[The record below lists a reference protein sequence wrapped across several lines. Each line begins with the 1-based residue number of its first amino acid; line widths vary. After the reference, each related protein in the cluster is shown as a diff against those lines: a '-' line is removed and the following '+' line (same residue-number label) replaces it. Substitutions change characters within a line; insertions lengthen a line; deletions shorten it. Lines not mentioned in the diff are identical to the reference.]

1 MFEIYDSLRIE
12 LQEEEFDKVEEMSVT
27 VVYRFLN

>member
-1 MFEIYDSLRIE
+1 MFEIYDSLRKE
-12 LQEEEFDKVEEMSVT
+12 LQEEEFDKVEKMSVT